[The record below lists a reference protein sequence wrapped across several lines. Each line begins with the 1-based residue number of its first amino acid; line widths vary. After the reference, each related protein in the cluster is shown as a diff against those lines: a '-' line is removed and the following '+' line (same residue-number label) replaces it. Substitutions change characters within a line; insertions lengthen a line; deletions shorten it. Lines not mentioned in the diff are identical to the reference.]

1 MAARHGRFPRLGTP
15 TLTLEF
21 QLRSGMEHL
30 KDRRRPPPWGKVVR
44 VFSRLRRLRKFLA
57 YRPEETPAERPPARQ
72 HNIFEAAAVYVS
84 GCAEDDQEQI
94 DEAVTWVS
102 PEALSFGVSELACRA
117 VIALARER
125 DESPQTVARSLLGLP
140 AA

>member
-1 MAARHGRFPRLGTP
+1 M
-15 TLTLEF
+15 
-21 QLRSGMEHL
+21 
-30 KDRRRPPPWGKVVR
+30 
-44 VFSRLRRLRKFLA
+44 FSRLRRLRKFLA
-57 YRPEETPAERPPARQ
+57 HRPADAPPVRPPARQ

-94 DEAVTWVS
+94 DEAATWVS
-102 PEALSFGVSELACRA
+102 PEALSFGISELACRA

-125 DESPQTVARSLLGLP
+125 DESPQSVARSLLGLP

>member
-1 MAARHGRFPRLGTP
+1 MF
-15 TLTLEF
+15 
-21 QLRSGMEHL
+21 
-30 KDRRRPPPWGKVVR
+30 V
-44 VFSRLRRLRKFLA
+44 RLRKSFGRIVNSMRA
-57 YRPEETPAERPPARQ
+57 EESTQEEKRT
-72 HNIFEAAAVYVS
+72 HNLFEAAAAYIS
-84 GCAEDDQEQI
+84 ACAEDDQDRI
-94 DEAVTWVS
+94 DETVTWVS